1 MSIKIP
7 SDLSRRDLTQWIRR
21 GVIMYGPERIKLG
34 IGGEPI
40 TVEEDEDGA
49 ALFMVN
55 SRSLIRIND
64 SALYEWGPWDRE
76 YSIDDVRSD
85 GWCFWPEVGYYNV
98 PMLDRGEEV
107 WTVAEVGRRAHKQYT
122 RTMTEPSLLVRL
134 IDPWRTSHLKQANG
148 TTLTSLSASL
158 VAQYGLSEFPTF
170 SEATEML
177 NNGTAMHVALSR
189 HVCTDGNTV
198 LYRGVPVG
206 EWSQGEIAW
215 NDSPTANRA
224 RKLLG
229 EVSW

>member
-7 SDLSRRDLTQWIRR
+7 SDLSQRDLSQWIRR

-34 IGGEPI
+34 IGGEPYA
-40 TVEEDEDGA
+40 VQEDEDGREITV
-49 ALFMVN
+49 MN
-55 SRSLIRIND
+55 TRSLIRISD
-64 SALYEWGPWDRE
+64 TSLYEWGPWDRQ
-76 YSIDDVRSD
+76 YTRVDMLNN

-98 PMLDRGEEV
+98 PMLNGDQEV
-107 WTVAEVGRRAHKQYT
+107 WTVGEVGRKAHKQYA
-122 RTMTEPSLLVRL
+122 RTMTEPSLMVRL
-134 IDPWRTSHLKQANG
+134 IDPWRTIHLTQPRGA
-148 TTLTSLSASL
+148 TLTSVSASL
-158 VAQYGLSEFPTF
+158 VAQYGRSEFPTF

-177 NNGTAMHVALSR
+177 NNGTALHVALSR

-206 EWSQGEIAW
+206 MWEEGEIAW
-215 NDSPTANRA
+215 LDSPTANRA